1 MALTPGTKAPDFS
14 ATADDGS
21 TIRLAD
27 FRGRKL
33 VLYFYPMD
41 DTPGCTAQACS
52 LRDAN
57 GEISKKGAAV
67 IGVSAQDAA
76 SHRRFSEK
84 HKLNFPLLCDTEQTI
99 AKAYDAVGSG
109 MGGWLRGLIG
119 ANQRISY
126 LIDEKGLIIKVIDHP
141 DTGGHGEEM
150 LELL

>member
-84 HKLNFPLLCDTEQTI
+84 HKLNFPLLCDTEQAI